1 MNLSAMFHFIRNFAA
16 LFAVF
21 ALASC
26 GSSPSGPIGPSPD
39 GVDLR
44 GSTIGGDFTLTSS
57 KGAEVSWS
65 DFGGQYR
72 LVYFG
77 FAYCPDVCPTD
88 VARLS
93 QGLSEFE
100 KKHPELGAKVQPIF
114 ITIDPDRDDQ
124 PTVATFIDNFHPR
137 LIGLTGSPDAIKQT
151 AEKFSVTA
159 TKGAVNANG
168 SYDIEH
174 TAFTY
179 LFDPQGAPLGIIP
192 TDKGP
197 VGVAAELEQWVR

>member
-1 MNLSAMFHFIRNFAA
+1 MFHFTRTVTAVCAA
-16 LFAVF
+16 F

-26 GSSPSGPIGPSPD
+26 GSSLSGPVGPSPD

-57 KGAEVSWS
+57 TGSEVSWS
-65 DFGGQYR
+65 DFKGQYR

-88 VARLS
+88 VARFS
-93 QGLSEFE
+93 QGLGEFE

-114 ITIDPDRDDQ
+114 ITIDPERDDQ
-124 PTVATFIDNFHPR
+124 PTVASFIGNFHPR
-137 LIGLTGSPDAIKQT
+137 LLGLTGSPEAIAET
-151 AEKFSVTA
+151 AKKFSVTA
-159 TKGAVNANG
+159 AKGEVNESG

-179 LFDPQGAPLGIIP
+179 LFDPEGKPLGIIP

-197 VGVAAELEQWVR
+197 EGVTAELEQWVR